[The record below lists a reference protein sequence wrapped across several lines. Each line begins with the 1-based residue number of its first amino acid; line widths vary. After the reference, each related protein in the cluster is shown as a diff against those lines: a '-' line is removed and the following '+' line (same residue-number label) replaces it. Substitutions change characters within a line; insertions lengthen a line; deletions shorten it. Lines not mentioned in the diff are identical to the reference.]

1 MREGLQ
7 RAEIARRTA
16 IGIASVYRVLA
27 DAKKA
32 AGNQKVGA

>member
-1 MREGLQ
+1 ML
-7 RAEIARRTA
+7 RACSALKSPGALA

-32 AGNQKVGA
+32 AGNGKVAA